1 MRVLLVEDDNNLA
14 AALRDRLQ
22 RHGAVVT
29 RVATGAAALHHLADA
44 GSGPRTDLVL
54 LDLGL
59 PDMDGLN
66 VCRALRKESDVPIIA
81 VTARA
86 EERDRIAGLRIGADD
101 YVVKPYSTAELMA
114 RIEAVM
120 RRSRPVRD
128 PASTTTARHH
138 RGDVTCGS
146 VRLDLDQHEAYRFDE
161 RIALT
166 RKEFGILE
174 TLTRSAGRVCTREE
188 ILDAVWGS
196 ALFDST
202 RTLDVHLATL
212 RAKLGSPPPIRTV
225 RGVGYLLAE
234 GVTAADQDLRTP

>member
-29 RVATGAAALHHLADA
+29 RVATGAAALHHLADP
-44 GSGPRTDLVL
+44 GSGSRTDLVL

-101 YVVKPYSTAELMA
+101 YVVKPYSTAELLA

-120 RRSRPVRD
+120 RRSRPGRRNEGQPVLSE
-128 PASTTTARHH
+128 ATAEPNP
-138 RGDVTCGS
+138 DVQCGS
-146 VRLDLDQHEAYRFDE
+146 ICLQPDRHEALRSGHPLP
-161 RIALT
+161 LT
-166 RKEFGILE
+166 RKEFGIL
-174 TLTRSAGRVCTREE
+174 TYLAAAPGQVRTRQE
-188 ILDAVWGS
+188 IIDEVWGGP
-196 ALFDST
+196 LMEST
-202 RTLDVHLATL
+202 RTLDVHIATL
-212 RAKLGSPPPIRTV
+212 RAKLGAPPVIRTV
-225 RGVGYLLAE
+225 RGVGYRLDDETGAPSE
-234 GVTAADQDLRTP
+234 